1 MKLLIL
7 TLFAVSACAVV
18 SAGTVIPDFLKYKE
32 GQKYFF
38 TTDENGK
45 LIFVDLEAKDVEH
58 RFNAESDVVFR
69 LYTRKNP
76 TNANVITYGNV
87 NSLTS
92 SNFDKSK
99 PVKIIS
105 HGWNNNGGSEVNTL
119 ITERFLAALDVNVI
133 CVDWGKGASALYNT
147 AVGYVPGVGTFIAK
161 LVDWLVNQGA
171 NVNNFHLMGHS
182 LGGHITGIAAR
193 SVTKG
198 KIPYITAFDPAFP
211 LWGSGSQRIRPSDAN
226 YVEIIHSNG
235 GNLGLEEPVGH
246 NDFYPN
252 GGKSQP
258 GCGALDVGCSHG
270 RSYQFFA
277 YSLNNQGFMA
287 NQCRSVTEINNNSC
301 ANLSKLHMGGASP
314 KSKVGLFRL
323 ETNSNP
329 PYYKG

>member
-1 MKLLIL
+1 MKLLLL
-7 TLFAVSACAVV
+7 TLVAVSACAIT

-32 GQKYFF
+32 GQRYFF
-38 TTDENGK
+38 TTDANGK
-45 LIFVDLEAKDVEH
+45 LQYVNLEAREVDN
-58 RFNAESDVVFR
+58 RFTAENDVVFR
-69 LYTRKNP
+69 LFTRKNP
-76 TNANVITYGNV
+76 TSANIITYGNV

-105 HGWNNNGGSEVNTL
+105 HGWNSNGVGEVNTL
-119 ITERFLAALDVNVI
+119 VTERFLAALDVNVI
-133 CVDWGKGASALYNT
+133 CVDWGVGANVLYTT
-147 AVGYVPGVGTFIAK
+147 AVSNVPKVGAFIAK
-161 LVDWLVNQGA
+161 LVDWLVDQGS
-171 NVNNFHLMGHS
+171 NVNNFHIMGHS
-182 LGGHITGIAAR
+182 LGGHVTGIAAR

-198 KIPYITAFDPAFP
+198 KIPYITAFDPAMP
-211 LWGSGSQRIRPSDAN
+211 LWGSGTQRIRPGDAN
-226 YVEIIHSNG
+226 YVEIIHTNA
-235 GNLGLEEPVGH
+235 GNLGLEEPVGD

-258 GCGALDVGCSHG
+258 GCGSLDVGCSHG

-287 NQCRSVTEINNNSC
+287 NQCRSVAEINNNNC
-301 ANLSKLHMGGASP
+301 ANLSKLHMGGASA

-329 PYYKG
+329 PFYKG